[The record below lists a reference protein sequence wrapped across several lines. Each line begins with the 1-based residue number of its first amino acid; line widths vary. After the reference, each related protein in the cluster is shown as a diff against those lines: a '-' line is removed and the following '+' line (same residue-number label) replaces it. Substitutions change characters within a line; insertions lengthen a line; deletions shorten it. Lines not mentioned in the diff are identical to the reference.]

1 MKKQVLIIISTILS
15 LSLSSEQAHCF
26 TKKRWV
32 VDKIVTR
39 VNGKNILQSDLC
51 RPRVDK
57 NGQFLTLEDAILEE
71 TCVQQAQEKHMMPTQ
86 ADIKRQ
92 VVSLKIANDI
102 SDMNDEDF
110 EKQLKQELNI
120 SVEQYEKQLGRIL
133 AAENIKQSEISEKIF
148 VSSQEVEK
156 IYEKNPEYT
165 KDQYLLHLCSIQP
178 EQVDNYQTLIKEGK
192 VHWKDLGW
200 VNKEDIDSQFSEVLS
215 MNPQEINKPIK
226 ADNKYIVLKLEDKK
240 LSYKKTLQERYGAI
254 EKKLQEK
261 KQKSILIKFK
271 ENLIKSALIVF
282 L

>member
-1 MKKQVLIIISTILS
+1 MKKKVLIIISTLLS
-15 LSLSSEQAHCF
+15 ISLASKPAHCF

-39 VNGKNILQSDLC
+39 VNGRNILQSDLC

-57 NGQFLTLEDAILEE
+57 NGQFLTLEDAVLEE
-71 TCVQQAQEKHMMPTQ
+71 ACIQQAQDKHMMPTQ

-120 SVEQYEKQLGRIL
+120 SMEQYEKQLARIL
-133 AAENIKQSEISEKIF
+133 AVENVKQAEISEKIF
-148 VSSQEVEK
+148 VTSQEVEK
-156 IYEKNPEYT
+156 IYEKHPEYT

-192 VHWKDLGW
+192 VNWKDLGW
-200 VNKEDIDSQFSEVLS
+200 VNKEDIDAQFSDVLV
-215 MNPQEINKPIK
+215 MKPQEINKPIK

-240 LSYKKTLQERYGAI
+240 ESYKKTLQECYGAI

-261 KQKSILIKFK
+261 KQKIILTKFK